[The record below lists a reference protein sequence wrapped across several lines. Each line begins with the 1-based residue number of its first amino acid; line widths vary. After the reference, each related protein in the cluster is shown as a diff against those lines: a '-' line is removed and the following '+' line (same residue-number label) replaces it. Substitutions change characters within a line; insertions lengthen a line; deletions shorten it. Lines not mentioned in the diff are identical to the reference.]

1 MRPITIVGIILAIAG
16 AVVLAR
22 GLTYPE
28 HHDVVRIGDLHAS
41 VTEQHAVPTW
51 VGVAAVVGGVLL
63 VVAGAAGGRKA

>member
-1 MRPITIVGIILAIAG
+1 MKPVTIIGIIIAIAG

-28 HHDVVRIGDLHAS
+28 HHDVLRVGDLHAS
-41 VTEQHAVPTW
+41 VTEQKSIPNW
-51 VGVAAVVGGVLL
+51 IGVAALVGGVLL